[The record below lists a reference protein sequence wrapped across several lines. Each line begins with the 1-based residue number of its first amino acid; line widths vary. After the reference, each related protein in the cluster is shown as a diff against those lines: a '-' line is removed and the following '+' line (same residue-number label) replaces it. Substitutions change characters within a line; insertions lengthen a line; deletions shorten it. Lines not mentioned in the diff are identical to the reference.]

1 MRATL
6 TDEMDAPKFVYE
18 ARDALMT
25 KLAEVRAAI
34 PNEFTVLNPDM
45 RQITDVVRALDAGAK
60 AAEKLRK
67 DLLKILY
74 KAESK
79 LDKGHI
85 TETAT
90 EVVKFARKLVAAGRA
105 GTIAPAVVAHLVGD
119 DSMELLQ
126 RLIELEED
134 EDNDKD

>member
-60 AAEKLRK
+60 AAENRL
-67 DLLKILY
+67 
-74 KAESK
+74 
-79 LDKGHI
+79 
-85 TETAT
+85 TAA
-90 EVVKFARKLVAAGRA
+90 ARKLGLKPR
-105 GTIAPAVVAHLVGD
+105 GAPDLSSGIHCGMTG
-119 DSMELLQ
+119 S
-126 RLIELEED
+126 IEFWYQITAE
-134 EDNDKD
+134 